1 MNKMRLIIYQNLN
14 FLLLIKLLIIS
25 INSQLPNN
33 FHIPLTQSSTF
44 STNLNKI
51 KVLEYQSGKVITN
64 LTIVSQTINIGDSA
78 LFEIKKS
85 NTEISTS
92 FSNLIEIN
100 NEEIYISKNDYFI
113 EYIFTNSTIFSK
125 KPLNYEY
132 PDTQLTVSC
141 KYIVNTPILDYSW
154 INYNSAYLTAKYSY
168 MTFILKKQST

>member
-1 MNKMRLIIYQNLN
+1 ML
-14 FLLLIKLLIIS
+14 
-25 INSQLPNN
+25 
-33 FHIPLTQSSTF
+33 STR
-44 STNLNKI
+44 
-51 KVLEYQSGKVITN
+51 
-64 LTIVSQTINIGDSA
+64 
-78 LFEIKKS
+78 
-85 NTEISTS
+85 
-92 FSNLIEIN
+92 LIEIN

-168 MTFILKKQST
+168 MTFILKKQTQGIFYLEFNKTLNQISEKNAIADNFDLNTYTYDNIWVIEQKYIDQDFLIGWWV